1 MSECPT
7 SRSTEVEE
15 TKLSLT
21 RRNFFAGFA
30 VAATSLGLTGIASSA
45 EAASKKYKVC
55 ATKDIKVGGGSIFFI
70 ASANMFFLIT
80 QPKKDVFRAFN
91 PACTHKGIPVSKIEG
106 TSIRCKDG
114 HQALF
119 DLNSGAVKRGPA
131 VLPLQKYTLSV
142 ESKNIYV
149 TLTK

>member
-45 EAASKKYKVC
+45 DAASKKYKVC
-55 ATKDIKVGGGSIFFI
+55 ATKDIKVGGGTRFWI
-70 ASANMFFLIT
+70 AGQEKMILVT
-80 QPKKDVFRAFN
+80 QPKKDVFRAFSAN
-91 PACTHKGIPVSKIEG
+91 CTHNGSLEQKIVGNTIECQ
-106 TSIRCKDG
+106 SHFAR
-114 HQALF
+114 F
-119 DLNSGAVKRGPA
+119 DTTTGAVKRGPA
-131 VLPLQKYTLSV
+131 VLPLQRYALTV
-142 ESKNIYV
+142 EKKIIYV
-149 TLTK
+149 TFTK

>member
-7 SRSTEVEE
+7 SRSTDVEE

-45 EAASKKYKVC
+45 DAASKKYKVC
-55 ATKDIKVGGGSIFFI
+55 ATKDVKVGGGSIFYI
-70 ASANMFFLIT
+70 ASINTMVLIT

-91 PACTHKGIPVSKIEG
+91 PACTHLGTQVSKIEG
-106 TSIRCKDG
+106 TNIRCTS
-114 HQALF
+114 HNALF
-119 DLNSGAVKRGPA
+119 DTNSGAVKRGPA
-131 VLPLQKYTLSV
+131 SLPLQKYTLTV
-142 ESKNIYV
+142 TNKIVYV
-149 TLTK
+149 TLSK

>member
-7 SRSTEVEE
+7 SRSTDVEE

-45 EAASKKYKVC
+45 QAASKKYKVC
-55 ATKDIKVGGGSIFFI
+55 ATKDVKVGGGSIFYI
-70 ASANMFFLIT
+70 ASVNMMVLIT

-91 PACTHKGIPVSKIEG
+91 PACTHRGIQVSKIEG
-106 TSIRCKDG
+106 TNVRCLDG

-119 DLNSGAVKRGPA
+119 DTNSGAVKRGPA
-131 VLPLQKYTLSV
+131 TLPLQKYTLTV
-142 ESKNIYV
+142 TNKIVYV
-149 TLTK
+149 TLSK

>member
-7 SRSTEVEE
+7 SRSTEVEQ

-55 ATKDIKVGGGSIFFI
+55 ATKDVKVGGGSIFYI
-70 ASANMFFLIT
+70 ASGNMMVLIT
-80 QPKKDVFRAFN
+80 QPKKEVFRAFN
-91 PACTHKGIPVSKIEG
+91 PACTHLGTQVRKIEG
-106 TSIRCKDG
+106 TNIRCTSHG
-114 HQALF
+114 ALF
-119 DLNSGAVKRGPA
+119 DTNSGAVKRGPA
-131 VLPLQKYTLSV
+131 TVALQKYTLSV